1 MKKRKKYN
9 IRERVKQDTLFQFRL
24 NNDLKQDL
32 FLLSSAMNV
41 KTSQLIR
48 DAVLKYVKQ
57 NKASIPV
64 RITDVNQLKMFQNDK

>member
-1 MKKRKKYN
+1 MEKRKKYN

-64 RITDVNQLKMFQNDK
+64 RNTDVNQLKMFHNDK